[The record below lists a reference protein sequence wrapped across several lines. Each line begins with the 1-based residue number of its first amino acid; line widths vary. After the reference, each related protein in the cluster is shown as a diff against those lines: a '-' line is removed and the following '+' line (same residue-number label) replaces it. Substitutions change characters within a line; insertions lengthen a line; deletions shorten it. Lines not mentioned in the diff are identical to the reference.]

1 MPDLTADTPVLLLR
15 AREGSQVLP
24 KKLREAGIPFRDLPL
39 YETWTDTRRKED
51 LNRILPDTDFVTVA
65 SGSAARALAEMT
77 EAECRQKAR
86 IISIGPETT
95 RAALEAGLTVAATA
109 EEATAEGM
117 AQAVRALVDQ
127 EKTGRC

>member
-1 MPDLTADTPVLLLR
+1 MVGLNGEEVLNHYFTK
-15 AREGSQVLP
+15 RELSVPQQLS
-24 KKLREAGIPFRDLPL
+24 D
-39 YETWTDTRRKED
+39 
-51 LNRILPDTDFVTVA
+51 RILPDTDFVTVA